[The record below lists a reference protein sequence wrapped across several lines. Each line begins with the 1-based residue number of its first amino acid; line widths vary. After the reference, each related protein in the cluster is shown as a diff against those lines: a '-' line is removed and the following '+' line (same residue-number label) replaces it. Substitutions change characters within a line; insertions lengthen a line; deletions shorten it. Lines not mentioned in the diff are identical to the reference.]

1 MLMIPL
7 LELPIKHGHAEHVV
21 VSVVHEVFVEQGAF
35 DGKSGALVDELRAF
49 IVLAHDQPDFVQPHD
64 FERLPEQSFE
74 NALG

>member
-1 MLMIPL
+1 MSMISP
-7 LELPIKHGHAEHVV
+7 LELSVEYGHANHGV
-21 VSVVHEVFVEQGAF
+21 VFVVDKVLVAQGAF